1 MSVLTLRP
9 YQRDGIDALYEY
21 WGQGGG
27 NGLLVYP
34 TGAGKS
40 LVLAAIVQELLA
52 QYPGMRIGV
61 VTHVRELILQDYQ
74 ELMRLWPGAPAG
86 VYSAGLGR
94 RDTSQRII
102 FAGIQSAW
110 KKTKEIGAFDLLLID
125 EAHLISRSTDTT
137 YGKFISALR
146 EMSPEMRVVG
156 LTATPYRL
164 DSGRLDDGGDAL
176 FEKIIY
182 EARLG
187 DLIDAGYLAPLISKG
202 MSEIDVSSVSKRGG
216 EFVAGDL
223 ERAVNDDGI
232 VRAAVAELVAYGGDR
247 RAWLVFCAGVKHAS
261 HVRDE
266 IVSHG
271 ITCEAITGDMDSG
284 QRDSIINR
292 FRAGEIRCLTS
303 VGVLTTGFNVP
314 HVDLV
319 GMMRPTLS
327 TGLFV
332 QQVGRGFRT
341 APGKDNC
348 LVLDWAGN
356 VRRHGPVDLIEIKPN
371 RGGKKEG
378 GVTVDTVRAKEC
390 PTCKSLAALNAQTC
404 AFCGHEWTLD
414 KARHDAEADDVA
426 ILSRDL
432 RNQPPEEIPVVTWM
446 GRRHVKAGSPD
457 SLRVTY
463 SAGLMSYPEWVLLGH
478 KGPGRYR
485 AEKWWVAH
493 GGRLPVPDTIEDALV
508 RWSELSQPA
517 FIAVTK
523 NGKWWNITGRR
534 FSQSQEQA
542 A

>member
-1 MSVLTLRP
+1 MTLTLRP
-9 YQRDGIDALYEY
+9 YQRAGIDALYDHWSE
-21 WGQGGG
+21 GGG

-61 VTHVRELILQDYQ
+61 VTHVRELIQQDHQ
-74 ELMRLWPGAPAG
+74 ELLRLWPAAPAG
-86 VYSAGLGR
+86 IYSAGLGR
-94 RDTSQRII
+94 KDTSQRII

-110 KKTKEIGAFDLLLID
+110 KRTRELGAFDLLLID

-137 YGKFISALR
+137 YGKFIGALR
-146 EMSPEMRVVG
+146 EMNPEMRVIG

-164 DSGRLDDGGDAL
+164 DSGRLDDGSDAL

-182 EARLG
+182 EAKLS
-187 DLIDAGYLAPLISKG
+187 DLIDEGYLAPLISKG

-223 ERAVNDDGI
+223 ERAANDDA
-232 VRAAVAELVAYGGDR
+232 VVQAAVAELVAYGADR
-247 RAWLVFCAGVKHAS
+247 KAWLVFCSGVKHAA

-266 IVSHG
+266 ITGHG

-284 QRDSIINR
+284 QRDSIIQR
-292 FRAGEIRCLTS
+292 FRRGEIRCLTS

-319 GMMRPTLS
+319 GMMRPTLR
-327 TGLFV
+327 TGLCV

-371 RGGKKEG
+371 RGGKKEA

-390 PTCKSLAALNAQTC
+390 PSCKSLAALNAQTC
-404 AFCGHEWTLD
+404 AFCGHEWTMD

-432 RNQPPEEIPVVTWM
+432 RNQPPEEIAVVTWM
-446 GRRHVKAGSPD
+446 ARRHVKAGSPD

-463 SAGLMSYPEWVLLGH
+463 SAGLMSYPEWVLFEH
-478 KGPGRYR
+478 SGPGRYR
-485 AEKWWVAH
+485 AEKWWQAH
-493 GGRLPVPDTIEDALV
+493 GGLMPVPDSVEEALV
-508 RWSELSQPA
+508 RWSELTQPA
-517 FIAVTK
+517 FIAVRK
-523 NGKWWNITGRR
+523 NGKWWNIVSRR
-534 FSQSQEQA
+534 FTQSQEQA

>member
-1 MSVLTLRP
+1 
-9 YQRDGIDALYEY
+9 
-21 WGQGGG
+21 
-27 NGLLVYP
+27 
-34 TGAGKS
+34 
-40 LVLAAIVQELLA
+40 
-52 QYPGMRIGV
+52 MRIGV
-61 VTHVRELILQDYQ
+61 VTHVRELIQQDHQ
-74 ELMRLWPGAPAG
+74 ELLRLWPGAPAG
-86 VYSAGLGR
+86 IYSAGLGR
-94 RDTSQRII
+94 KDTSQRII

-110 KKTKEIGAFDLLLID
+110 KRTRELGAFDLLLID

-146 EMSPEMRVVG
+146 EMNSEMRVIG

-164 DSGRLDDGGDAL
+164 DSGRLDDGSDAL

-182 EARLG
+182 EAKLS
-187 DLIDAGYLAPLISKG
+187 DLIDEGYLAPLISKG

-223 ERAVNDDGI
+223 ERAANDDA
-232 VRAAVAELVAYGGDR
+232 VVQAAVAELVAYGSDR
-247 RAWLVFCAGVKHAS
+247 KAWLVFCSGVKHAS

-266 IVSHG
+266 ITGHG
-271 ITCEAITGDMDSG
+271 ITCEAITGDMDGG
-284 QRDSIINR
+284 QRDSIIQR
-292 FRAGEIRCLTS
+292 FRRGEIRCLTS

-371 RGGKKEG
+371 RGGKKEA

-390 PTCKSLAALNAQTC
+390 PSCKSLAALNAQTC

-432 RNQPPEEIPVVTWM
+432 RSQPPEEIAVVTWM
-446 GRRHVKAGSPD
+446 ARRHVKAGSPD

-463 SAGLMSYPEWVLLGH
+463 SAGLMSYPEWVLFEH
-478 KGPGRYR
+478 SGPGRYR
-485 AEKWWVAH
+485 AEKWWAAH
-493 GGRLPVPDTIEDALV
+493 GGAMPVPSCVEEALV

-517 FIAVTK
+517 FIGVTK
-523 NGKWWNITGRR
+523 NGKWWNIVSRR
-534 FSQSQEQA
+534 FTQSQEQA

>member
-1 MSVLTLRP
+1 MSALTLRP
-9 YQRDGIDALYEY
+9 YQRAGLDALYDHWSE
-21 WGQGGG
+21 GGG

-137 YGKFISALR
+137 YGKFIGALR
-146 EMSPEMRVVG
+146 EMNPEMRVIG

-164 DSGRLDDGGDAL
+164 DSGRLDDGSDAL

-182 EARLG
+182 EAKLS
-187 DLIDAGYLAPLISKG
+187 DLIDEGYLAPLISKG
-202 MSEIDVSSVSKRGG
+202 MSEIDVSTVSKRGG

-223 ERAVNDDGI
+223 ERAANDDAV
-232 VRAAVAELVAYGGDR
+232 VRAAVAELVAYGSDR
-247 RAWLVFCAGVKHAS
+247 KAWLVFCAGVKHAA

-266 IVSHG
+266 ITGHG

-284 QRDSIINR
+284 QRDSIIQR
-292 FRAGEIRCLTS
+292 FRRGEIRCLTS

-371 RGGKKEG
+371 RGGKKEA

-390 PTCKSLAALNAQTC
+390 PSCKSLAALNAQTC

-432 RNQPPEEIPVVTWM
+432 RNQPPEEIAVVTWM
-446 GRRHVKAGSPD
+446 ARRHVKVGSPD

-463 SAGLMSYPEWVLLGH
+463 SAGLMSYPEWVLLQH
-478 KGPGRYR
+478 SGPGRYR
-485 AEKWWVAH
+485 AEKWWQAH
-493 GGRLPVPDTIEDALV
+493 GGQMPVPSCVEEALE
-508 RWSELSQPA
+508 RWAELSQPT
-517 FIAVTK
+517 FISVVK
-523 NGKWWNITGRR
+523 NGKWYNITARR
-534 FSQSQEQA
+534 FTQSQEQA